1 MLYAAAKRQERLTE
15 RDQRL
20 QAGKHPGDADGRY
33 RVAYAYAQRWG
44 LPAPPARWG
53 RGPVG

>member
-20 QAGKHPGDADGRY
+20 QAGEHPGDTDGRY
-33 RVAYAYAQRWG
+33 RAGYAYAQRWG
-44 LPAPPARWG
+44 LPAPGAGGGEG
-53 RGPVG
+53 R